1 MLLCATN
8 VRKQLTRSGT
18 TGALIVF
25 SALQFIR
32 PFAAGYYQVTMPTET
47 EIKCRLQPQQV
58 AALAT
63 LLDTLAQPQGHSTLK
78 NRYFDTPQNALA
90 NARAALR
97 IRDNNGQCE
106 QTLKT
111 RGTSV
116 AGLQQRGEWNWPLT
130 GAALDLTLLQ
140 QDEVTAHWPAGVQAS
155 ELAEIFATDFNRQR
169 WLWQQDNA
177 QVEIVIDTGTVSTG
191 KKSVPLC
198 ELELELQQ
206 GDAAVLWQLLQQLS
220 EQVPLWLS
228 DVSKA
233 ERGYRLAGLS
243 RSWQETVSFRRDED
257 LAQVLPRWLNAEL
270 QQWQRALE
278 ACLWDNDS
286 AAALTALQHWQA
298 LRQLPQQAGKVLKR
312 RDTKAL
318 REALDIWQAPLQQLA
333 TQAQLLAYLNSA
345 DEPGQTAAERK
356 ALQQQVQQQL
366 QTIRND
372 AQLAQAG
379 SAAAGALHT
388 LVWPESTGATAA
400 RWLRHALQQQAPLLQ
415 RLHDQRP
422 QDEEQW
428 RGRQHDM
435 ALLCQSCDYLRGR
448 PELGQGLG
456 INGAGIGEGTLRV
469 LVDMLH
475 AQTLLQRPW
484 PLAPLTG
491 PDGQELR
498 PLADYAGWAVEHL
511 AQLAREL

>member
-1 MLLCATN
+1 
-8 VRKQLTRSGT
+8 
-18 TGALIVF
+18 
-25 SALQFIR
+25 
-32 PFAAGYYQVTMPTET
+32 MPTET
-47 EIKCRLQPQQV
+47 ELKCRLQPQQV
-58 AALAT
+58 ADLSA
-63 LLDTLAQPQGHSTLK
+63 LLDQLAQPQGHSTLK
-78 NRYFDTPQNALA
+78 NRYFDTPHSALA

-97 IRDNNGQCE
+97 IREQDGQFE

-111 RGTSV
+111 RGSSQ
-116 AGLQQRGEWNWPLT
+116 AGLQQRGEWNWSLN
-130 GAALDLTLLQ
+130 ADQLDISLLQ
-140 QDEVTAHWPAGVQAS
+140 QDEVAAHWPAGVQAS

-169 WLWQQDNA
+169 WLWQKDNA
-177 QVEIVIDTGTVSTG
+177 QVEIVIDTG
-191 KKSVPLC
+191 SVRAGSKTLPLC

-206 GDAAVLWQLLQQLS
+206 GDAAVLWQLLQQLGA
-220 EQVPLWLS
+220 QVPLWLS
-228 DVSKA
+228 DISKA
-233 ERGYRLAGLS
+233 ERGYRLAGLG
-243 RSWQETVSFRRDED
+243 RSWQDVVSFNRNED
-257 LAQVLPRWLNAEL
+257 LALVLPRWLNAEL

-278 ACLWDNDS
+278 ACLWNNDS
-286 AAALTALQHWQA
+286 SAALTALQHWQA

-318 REALDIWQAPLQQLA
+318 REALDAWQAPLQQLA
-333 TQAQLLAYLNSA
+333 AQAQLLVYLNSA

-356 ALQQQVQQQL
+356 ALQQQYQQQW
-366 QTIRND
+366 QAIRND
-372 AQLAQAG
+372 TLLAQAV
-379 SAAAGALHT
+379 SAAASALHA
-388 LVWPESTGATAA
+388 LAWPAQSGETAA
-400 RWLRHALQQQAPLLQ
+400 HWLRHALQQQAPLLQ

-469 LVDMLH
+469 LVDMLS

-491 PDGQELR
+491 PDGNELR
-498 PLADYAGWAVEHL
+498 ALAEYAGWAAEHL

>member
-1 MLLCATN
+1 
-8 VRKQLTRSGT
+8 
-18 TGALIVF
+18 
-25 SALQFIR
+25 
-32 PFAAGYYQVTMPTET
+32 MPTET

-116 AGLQQRGEWNWPLT
+116 AGLQQRGEWNWSLN
-130 GAALDLTLLQ
+130 ADQLDLSLLQ
-140 QDEVTAHWPAGVQAS
+140 QDEVAAHWPAGVQAS
-155 ELAEIFATDFNRQR
+155 ELAEIFA
-169 WLWQQDNA
+169 
-177 QVEIVIDTGTVSTG
+177 TG

-243 RSWQETVSFRRDED
+243 RSWQETVSFSRDED
-257 LAQVLPRWLNAEL
+257 LAQVLPRWLNAGL